1 MKRDDDSLALLLG
14 LYLLGE
20 ATSRASSSPAP
31 APALRGKPPPNA
43 WDAGKQAERKLH
55 DAQHEYGASVY
66 DVLHDDAGHK
76 QDLPGET
83 LTRAALLQLATRAG
97 FKDPKLAAAVALA
110 ESGGV
115 TGAVNRSS
123 REYSVGLWQINTKKH
138 PYSVDDMK
146 DPLKNARAA
155 LAISHGGTD
164 WKPWPTFTNGK
175 YLQFKT
181 GILA

>member
-1 MKRDDDSLALLLG
+1 MKRDDADAAVILLG

-20 ATSRASSSPAP
+20 ALQRRP
-31 APALRGKPPPNA
+31 APALRGNPPPTLREVADYEN
-43 WDAGKQAERKLH
+43 K
-55 DAQHEYGASVY
+55 AQQSRLQEYGAHVY
-66 DVLHDDAGHK
+66 EAVHDDFGHK

-97 FKDPKLAAAVALA
+97 FPDPKLAAAIALA

-123 REYSVGLWQINTKKH
+123 IEYSVGLWQINTQKH

-155 LAISHGGTD
+155 LAISQGGKN
-164 WKPWPTFTNGK
+164 WKAWPTFTNGK

-181 GILA
+181 GVLQ